1 MIMIVVILIVHI
13 LIVFILQVQRSED
26 VLPPKEPEPTQVID
40 TSEDEQISEKPSEED
55 SKVKPKAEEEV
66 ILIMFISSCVHLDC
80 NHLVFYYCIFLL
92 FLFYFIY
99 FTSVQ
104 TRLLG
109 PLASHS

>member
-1 MIMIVVILIVHI
+1 MIVVILIVHI

-40 TSEDEQISEKPSEED
+40 TSEDELSEKPNEED

-80 NHLVFYYCIFLL
+80 NHLVFLLVYILFL
-92 FLFYFIY
+92 FLFYLFY
-99 FTSVQ
+99 N
-104 TRLLG
+104 RPKLG
-109 PLASHS
+109 F

>member
-40 TSEDEQISEKPSEED
+40 TSEDELSEKPNEED

-80 NHLVFYYCIFLL
+80 NHLVFYYFICFIIFNFIL
-92 FLFYFIY
+92 FILQP
-99 FTSVQ
+99 SK
-104 TRLLG
+104 LG
-109 PLASHS
+109 F